1 MSGFT
6 SDLTCRQSVSPDKFV
21 KVLASRI
28 TSGCSLTI
36 VSQADSASDTA
47 QILYSPDK
55 TCIRKERNSSFS
67 STSRMVFF
75 SFNLFWE
82 KFSEVKARFIEE
94 NVPSFS
100 WFLST
105 GCDRNDEVP
114 GSSSGNFEKDLRMIG
129 KIKMTEIHPF
139 FFEEKTTFPLCNC
152 INLRINNQLA
162 TPNELVPVP
171 FLLNRVF
178 F

>member
-1 MSGFT
+1 MSGFYIRFNLQT
-6 SDLTCRQSVSPDKFV
+6 KRFSRQIRKG
-21 KVLASRI
+21 
-28 TSGCSLTI
+28 TGSGCSLTI

-75 SFNLFWE
+75 SFNFFWE

-105 GCDRNDEVP
+105 GCDRNNEVP